1 MSGRIIGLY
10 RLLERTVNPSKIL
23 NALISDN
30 LVSDPNGARGRLL
43 KEAARL
49 FRDKGYERTTVRD
62 LAAAVGIQSGSLF
75 HHFRTKE
82 EILKAVMVETI
93 RLNTALMQA
102 AMDAAKTNQDKLRAL
117 VRAELESVN
126 GQTGEAMAVLVF
138 EWRSLSEES
147 QVEVLEL
154 RDIYEQLWL
163 DALEALKQEGRLLA
177 EPFVVRRM
185 LTGALSWTVTWYRPE
200 RGGLSL
206 DGLTDQTMA
215 MMGFAPE
222 A

>member
-1 MSGRIIGLY
+1 M
-10 RLLERTVNPSKIL
+10 TQDAIL
-23 NALISDN
+23 RSLIAEN
-30 LVSDPNGARGRLL
+30 LVSDPAGARGRLL

-82 EILKAVMVETI
+82 DILKAVMVETI

-102 AMDAAKTNQDKLRAL
+102 AMDAVDAPRDKLRAL
-117 VRAELESVN
+117 IRAELESIN

-138 EWRSLSEES
+138 EWRSLSEDA
-147 QVEVLEL
+147 QAAVLEL

-163 DALEALKQEGRLLA
+163 DVLDAVKAAGHLRA
-177 EPFVVRRM
+177 EPFVVRRL
-185 LTGALSWTVTWYRPE
+185 LTGALSWTVTWYRPD
-200 RGGLSL
+200 GGLGL
-206 DGLTDQTMA
+206 DGLTDQVVA
-215 MMGFAPE
+215 MMGLVD
-222 A
+222 

>member
-1 MSGRIIGLY
+1 MAF
-10 RLLERTVNPSKIL
+10 VNQNPIL
-23 NALISDN
+23 QSLIAEQ
-30 LVSDPNGARGRLL
+30 LVSDPSSARGRLL

-93 RLNTALMQA
+93 RLNTALMYA
-102 AMDAAKTNQDKLRAL
+102 AMEQAGTLREKLRAL
-117 VRAELESVN
+117 VRAELESIN
-126 GQTGEAMAVLVF
+126 GQTGEAMAVLVY

-147 QVEVLEL
+147 QAEVLAL
-154 RDIYEQLWL
+154 RDHYEGLWLSVLEQLRT
-163 DALEALKQEGRLLA
+163 EGSIDA
-177 EPFVVRRM
+177 EPFIVRRM

-200 RGGLSL
+200 RGGLTL
-206 DGLTDQTMA
+206 DGLTDQVLAIMKL
-215 MMGFAPE
+215 
-222 A
+222 

>member
-1 MSGRIIGLY
+1 MNQDS
-10 RLLERTVNPSKIL
+10 IL
-23 NALISDN
+23 RSLVADN
-30 LVSDPNGARGRLL
+30 LVSDPAGARGRLL
-43 KEAARL
+43 HEAAKL

-102 AMDAAKTNQDKLRAL
+102 AVDAASTHREKLQAL
-117 VRAELESVN
+117 IRAELESIN

-147 QVEVLEL
+147 QAYVLEL

-163 DALEALKQEGRLLA
+163 DVLETLRQDGVLA
-177 EPFVVRRM
+177 ADPFVVRRM
-185 LTGALSWTVTWYRPE
+185 LTGALSWTVTWYRPD
-200 RGGLSL
+200 GGLTL
-206 DGLTDQTMA
+206 DDLTAQVVA
-215 MMGFAPE
+215 MMGLTTP
-222 A
+222 

>member
-1 MSGRIIGLY
+1 MSQS
-10 RLLERTVNPSKIL
+10 EIL
-23 NALISDN
+23 RALIAEN

-102 AMDAAKTNQDKLRAL
+102 AVDAAGSSQEKLRAL

-147 QVEVLEL
+147 RAEVLEL
-154 RDIYEQLWL
+154 RDIYEKLWL
-163 DALEALKQEGRLLA
+163 DALAALKQEGRLA
-177 EPFVVRRM
+177 ADPFVVRRM
-185 LTGALSWTVTWYRPE
+185 LTGALSWTVTWYKPT
-200 RGGLSL
+200 RGGLTL
-206 DGLTDQTMA
+206 DGLTDEVMA
-215 MMGFAPE
+215 MMALGVPE
-222 A
+222 EA

>member
-1 MSGRIIGLY
+1 M
-10 RLLERTVNPSKIL
+10 NQNQIL
-23 NALISDN
+23 QSLIAEN
-30 LVSDPNGARGRLL
+30 LVSDPKGARGRLL

-49 FRDKGYERTTVRD
+49 FREKGYERTTVRD

-102 AMDAAKTNQDKLRAL
+102 AMEAAETPKDKLRAL
-117 VRAELESVN
+117 VRAELESIN

-138 EWRSLSEES
+138 EWRSLSSES
-147 QVEVLEL
+147 QAEVLEL
-154 RDIYEQLWL
+154 RDIYEALWL
-163 DALEALKQEGRLLA
+163 DVLGTLKDQGRLLA
-177 EPFVVRRM
+177 DPFVVRRM

-200 RGGLSL
+200 RGGLTL
-206 DGLTDQTMA
+206 DGLTDQVMA
-215 MMGFAPE
+215 MLGFAP
-222 A
+222 AH

>member
-1 MSGRIIGLY
+1 M
-10 RLLERTVNPSKIL
+10 IL
-23 NALISDN
+23 DALVADN

-82 EILKAVMVETI
+82 DILQAVMVETI
-93 RLNTALMQA
+93 RLNTAIMQKA
-102 AMDAAKTNQDKLRAL
+102 VEEAGTELEKLQAL
-117 VRAELESVN
+117 IYSELESII

-138 EWRSLSEES
+138 EWRSLSAPARK
-147 QVEVLEL
+147 EVLAL

-163 DALEALKQEGRLLA
+163 DVLGKLASEGVIKSD
-177 EPFVVRRM
+177 PFITRRM
-185 LTGALSWTVTWYRPE
+185 LTGALSWTVTWYRPD
-200 RGGLSL
+200 GGMTLNDL
-206 DGLTDQTMA
+206 TAEVVAMLGL
-215 MMGFAPE
+215 APVKK
-222 A
+222 AT

>member
-1 MSGRIIGLY
+1 VTQS
-10 RLLERTVNPSKIL
+10 EIL
-23 NALISDN
+23 RALIAEN

-102 AMDAAKTNQDKLRAL
+102 AVDAAETSEDKLRAL

-138 EWRSLSEES
+138 EWRSLSEAS
-147 QVEVLEL
+147 QAEVLEL
-154 RDIYEQLWL
+154 RDIYEKLWL
-163 DALEALKQEGRLLA
+163 DALAALKQEGRLEA
-177 EPFVVRRM
+177 DPFVVRRM
-185 LTGALSWTVTWYRPE
+185 LTGALSWTVTWYKPT
-200 RGGLSL
+200 RGGLTL
-206 DGLTDQTMA
+206 DGLTDEVMSMMA
-215 MMGFAPE
+215 LNGA
-222 A
+222 

>member
-1 MSGRIIGLY
+1 M
-10 RLLERTVNPSKIL
+10 NQNQIL
-23 NALISDN
+23 QSLIAEN
-30 LVSDPNGARGRLL
+30 LVSDPKGARGRLL

-49 FRDKGYERTTVRD
+49 FREKGYERTTVRD

-102 AMDAAKTNQDKLRAL
+102 AMEAAETPKDKLRAL
-117 VRAELESVN
+117 VRAELESIN

-138 EWRSLSEES
+138 EWRSLSSES
-147 QVEVLEL
+147 QAEVLEL
-154 RDIYEQLWL
+154 RDIYEALWL
-163 DALEALKQEGRLLA
+163 DVLGTLKDQSRLLA
-177 EPFVVRRM
+177 DPFVVRRM

-200 RGGLSL
+200 RGGLTL
-206 DGLTDQTMA
+206 DGLTDQVMA
-215 MMGFAPE
+215 MLGFAP
-222 A
+222 AH

>member
-1 MSGRIIGLY
+1 
-10 RLLERTVNPSKIL
+10 VNQDSIL
-23 NALISDN
+23 RSLVADN
-30 LVSDPNGARGRLL
+30 LVSDPSGARGRLL
-43 KEAARL
+43 REAARL

-102 AMDAAKTNQDKLRAL
+102 AVESADSSREKLRAL
-117 VRAELESVN
+117 IRAELESIN

-147 QVEVLEL
+147 RAYVLEL

-163 DALEALKQEGRLLA
+163 DVLGALHRDGVLA
-177 EPFVVRRM
+177 ADPFVVRRM
-185 LTGALSWTVTWYRPE
+185 LTGALSWTVTWYRPD
-200 RGGLSL
+200 GGLTL
-206 DGLTDQTMA
+206 DDLTDQVVA
-215 MMGFAPE
+215 MMGVKGPGT
-222 A
+222 